1 MSGRQI
7 AAEHGAQLDFLSRL
21 SRKVGVADLVEEFF
35 DPAVGDWNDLR
46 EEAERWRKAARVTE
60 TVTKHVSGPLGSV
73 DAAWQ
78 GRDADSFVEH
88 MRSVGLAGGDM
99 SDAMNAMAD
108 ALEET
113 ADTVRDIVRDM
124 AGVLSDAADSV
135 SGAAALPLDG
145 DQAVVRHLEELRSP
159 VRELSESVRDV
170 LEAFL
175 KLCDGLSGEDGGFGA
190 VSMKHRYPEQNWSY
204 TPPAAPKVAEKPA
217 EKPAEAPKTVAA
229 GAGGGGGVSGGAG
242 SISSALGGGG
252 SSSAPETPMQ
262 PGGSTAVQEPAPA
275 EPAARPAAA
284 AAGTPAGG
292 PAGAGGGAMMGGGMA
307 PMMGG
312 GMGQQGGDKEHK
324 RKQQLTGSVDDLLGK
339 PKKASPK
346 VIGED

>member
-21 SRKVGVADLVEEFF
+21 SRRVGVADLVEEYF
-35 DPAVGDWNDLR
+35 DPAVGDWNDLH

-145 DQAVVRHLEELRSP
+145 DQAVVRHLEELRPP
-159 VRELSESVRDV
+159 VRELFESVRDV

-204 TPPAAPKVAEKPA
+204 TAPAASKVAEKGP

-229 GAGGGGGVSGGAG
+229 GAGGGGGVSGGGG

-252 SSSAPETPMQ
+252 SSAPEPPMQ

-284 AAGTPAGG
+284 AAGAPAGG
-292 PAGAGGGAMMGGGMA
+292 SGAGAGGGMMGGMA

-312 GMGQQGGDKEHK
+312 GMGQQQGGDKEHK

>member
-1 MSGRQI
+1 MKEI
-7 AAEHGAQLDFLSRL
+7 AAEFAPQLDFLSRV
-21 SRKVGVADLVEEFF
+21 SRRVGVADLVEEYF
-35 DPAVGDWNDLR
+35 DPLVGDWADLR
-46 EEAERWRKAARVTE
+46 AEAERWRKAAHVTE
-60 TVTKHVSGPLGSV
+60 TVTKHVAGPLGSV

-78 GRDADSFVEH
+78 GRDAESFVEH
-88 MRSVGLAGGDM
+88 MRTVGLAGTDM
-99 SDAMNAMAD
+99 SDAMTAMAE

-124 AGVLSDAADSV
+124 GRVLADAAESV

-145 DQAVVRHLEELRSP
+145 DHAVVKHVEELRTP
-159 VRELSESVRDV
+159 VRELFESARDV

-190 VSMKHRYPEQNWSY
+190 VTMKHRYPETNWSY
-204 TPPAAPKVAEKPA
+204 TPPAAPKGPA
-217 EKPAEAPKTVAA
+217 QTPEKPAEAAKTAAA
-229 GAGGGGGVSGGAG
+229 GVGGGSGAH
-242 SISSALGGGG
+242 GGGG
-252 SSSAPETPMQ
+252 SISAALSGGAPESHQQMQ
-262 PGGSTAVQEPAPA
+262 PGGSTAVQEPHHAP
-275 EPAARPAAA
+275 EPAAHPAAA
-284 AAGTPAGG
+284 AATGPAGG
-292 PAGAGGGAMMGGGMA
+292 PQGAGGQGGMMG

-312 GMGQQGGDKEHK
+312 AMGGQQGGDKEHK